1 MRGPPQA
8 LSKSQMSP
16 IPTLADE
23 DAARLR
29 IRRSRALATGL
40 LLVMVAVFVGTWLA
54 PNPDFVL
61 SLLHA
66 ASEAGIV
73 GGLADWFAVTALFR
87 HPLGLPIPHT
97 AILPTSKDRIGRALG
112 AFVERSFLTEAVLLP
127 RLRAAEPGRRLAE
140 WLSAPANAALIAEP
154 LVAAMP
160 QIVKALENPELRDFL
175 NQAVGDQLR
184 SLKVAPMVGRVL
196 AVLTRSGEADA
207 LFERAVDIAR
217 AWIEDNRGEID
228 RLVGERSR
236 WWIPTA
242 IDRRIANA
250 IVEGLAE
257 ILERLHERDSDA
269 RKKLG
274 EAVAKFI
281 ADLIRS
287 RERRRELN
295 EAWRRLVQRPE
306 IRAWLN
312 AAFAELARGLRADA
326 AASAPR
332 SRAVIEK
339 AIVSIGLTLAAD
351 APMRGKIDQS
361 AERLAVWVISFRGA
375 IARFMA
381 EVVKSWDAE
390 TLAQRLELVIGGD
403 LQYIRM
409 NGTIVGALVGCALF
423 LITRAARSEE
433 HTSELQSPLNL
444 VCRLLL

>member
-1 MRGPPQA
+1 
-8 LSKSQMSP
+8 
-16 IPTLADE
+16 
-23 DAARLR
+23 
-29 IRRSRALATGL
+29 
-40 LLVMVAVFVGTWLA
+40 MVAAFVATWLA
-54 PNPDFVL
+54 PNPGFVL
-61 SLLHA
+61 SVVRA
-66 ASEAGIV
+66 ASEAGVI

-127 RLRAAEPGRRLAE
+127 RLRAAEPGKRVAA
-140 WLSAPANAALIAEP
+140 WLSSPENAALIADP

-160 QIVKALENPELRDFL
+160 QIVKVLENPELRDFL
-175 NQAVGDQLR
+175 NQAIGDQLK
-184 SLKVAPMVGRVL
+184 SLNVAPLVGRVL

-217 AWIEDNRGEID
+217 AWLEGNRGEIN
-228 RLVGERSR
+228 RLVEERSR
-236 WWIPTA
+236 WWIPAA

-250 IVEGLAE
+250 IIEGVAE
-257 ILERLHERDSDA
+257 LLTSLHDRNSDA

-274 EAVAKFI
+274 AAVAKFI

-295 EAWRRLVQRPE
+295 EAWRRLIQRPE
-306 IRAWLN
+306 VRAWLN
-312 AAFAELARGLRADA
+312 AAFAELSKGLRADA
-326 AASAPR
+326 AATAPR

-339 AIVSIGLTLAAD
+339 AVVSIGETLAAD
-351 APMRGKIDQS
+351 AAMREKIGQS
-361 AERLAVWVISFRGA
+361 TERLAMWVISFRGA

-381 EVVKSWDAE
+381 EVVRGWDAE
-390 TLAQRLELVIGGD
+390 TLVQRLELVIGSD

-423 LITRAARSEE
+423 LITRA
-433 HTSELQSPLNL
+433 
-444 VCRLLL
+444 VG